1 MLDNS
6 VQVWYI
12 ILTKEKKGN
21 KKMNKQK
28 WYYENVRTGD
38 VTDNVEEANWWAES
52 GDYVNYWHWSKFSQA
67 WEILMMREP

>member
-1 MLDNS
+1 MLDIPS
-6 VQVWYI
+6 GLWYTM
-12 ILTKEKKGN
+12 LTKEEKGI

-38 VTDNVEEANWWAES
+38 VTDKIEEANWWAEG

-67 WEILMMREP
+67 WEILMVREP